1 MRTVRTPA
9 TALALLLA
17 MAASSSAQAP
27 EGETLEQKLEA
38 KLKEP
43 FVSNANWVLD
53 YAEAMKRAKEEN
65 KVIFAYFTRSYSP

>member
-1 MRTVRTPA
+1 MRTARTSV

-17 MAASSSAQAP
+17 MAASGAAQDQ
-27 EGETLEQKLEA
+27 TFEQKLEK

-43 FVSNANWVLD
+43 FLSNAAWVLD
-53 YAEAMKRAKEEN
+53 YTEAMKKAKEEN